1 MDGADEA
8 DVLGGQGSDISTID
22 GGGYDGVLVV
32 ASTYA
37 AAILVSGPMC
47 RSGGPEPP
55 RAVIARDIEV
65 IASFYSSGS

>member
-8 DVLGGQGSDISTID
+8 DVIGGQGSDISTID
-22 GGGYDGVLVV
+22 GGGYDGVLAV

-37 AAILVSGPMC
+37 AAILVSGPKC

-55 RAVIARDIEV
+55 EIEEPL
-65 IASFYSSGS
+65 SPGT